1 MKNVV
6 FGLSKI
12 NRSFGFIIFIYLIM
26 FTTISP
32 GCSEQASIEKMLRQT
47 AKDMN
52 ESCPVYVDSETRL
65 DNVAVLAGKVVMY
78 NYTLVNISKSD
89 IDINE
94 FKVYIERML
103 LDGAKTRPDL
113 KMFRDNR
120 VTMIYNYKDKN
131 GLKLIEVKITPDK
144 YEN

>member
-6 FGLSKI
+6 FGLLKI
-12 NRSFGFIIFIYLIM
+12 NTSFGFNIFISLLM
-26 FTTISP
+26 FSTFSP
-32 GCSEQASIEKMLRQT
+32 SCSEQDSIEKMLRQK

-65 DNVAVLAGKVVMY
+65 DNVDVHAGKVVKY

-94 FKVYIERML
+94 FKVYFEQIL
-103 LDGAKTRPDL
+103 LNGAKTRPDL

-120 VTMIYNYKDKN
+120 VTMIYSYNDKN
-131 GLKLIEVKITPDK
+131 GLLLIEVKITPDK